1 MLNAPAITSSAQTGA
16 ATRFTVHGPRSAAHG
31 PRVNALYSNTDA
43 MNPQLMSYF
52 LQRPENSP
60 FLLTADLERS
70 LTNIFEKPDW
80 LLPRPYKIFFEDET
94 TPPVLGFPVLYGQI
108 FKEIDQRIERWIG
121 EEIRAQLKEDGA
133 RERARQAFGAY
144 VSGVMKIVENAMLSN
159 LLADYH
165 GAFWLAHSGELARH
179 FQSIPKK
186 LGAIDT
192 QAARSQ
198 SDAVRFRIYT
208 KWATEMR
215 EQMSRM
221 GERMKPILDGEEERG
236 LWFFRILQDNV
247 LIFTEEFISPDLREL
262 KSFFGGYLHRDFF
275 AFKETF
281 DRLLNYATQLV
292 TTEAA
297 FRNVLPIFGLPADQ
311 GVPVSLVLDRRFQ
324 EMLISHP
331 TVQNLIGREE
341 REQLRSISRRLQEY
355 SALSSLRRGITPM
368 TQSADGETLPLDR
381 RSGIVYSRSTRPID
395 FGRPGVVDPMVHRFG
410 LMYDIS
416 AFSQTLGDV
425 AKTGQKGE
433 FSAYRQM
440 LLFQKKLSTITD
452 RHVLQFEKFLG
463 DGAFYTTRRAARLVY
478 AAVEIQ
484 RFYADMRRK
493 GFAFNKGLR
502 IALNYGYY
510 RLLPLKGT
518 PDSTEHV
525 IEFYGPGIVELSRL
539 TTGKATK
546 EVEEIQT
553 FLVAHGY
560 DQKEVQRFFAPLS
573 SGSDLVDKEM
583 EQREFF
589 AYVNTN
595 GHLANEGIVGSM
607 AMAAE
612 LSQEL
617 TAESHLLYR
626 LESKWGTYIGYRAA
640 ISAVEFVGVRLIG
653 NVKLKGLDKVEIVEF
668 VGFEREEVKDTRAEE
683 GETLYAL
690 LRQEY
695 HQGSLARR
703 GDRSGGRGTAETRVP
718 VSQLFFC
725 VADGDGAHTQ
735 VYMGDWDPS
744 SDTIR
749 RCVRIAAVQLEFEI
763 GVAPPYS
770 TQLLK
775 LRKKDIFERY
785 ATAGRDS
792 YEESVPLAP
801 LRAASGFRAFMIGET
816 VEAVE

>member
-1 MLNAPAITSSAQTGA
+1 
-16 ATRFTVHGPRSAAHG
+16 
-31 PRVNALYSNTDA
+31 
-43 MNPQLMSYF
+43 MNPQLNAYF

-70 LTNIFEKPDW
+70 LANLFERPDW
-80 LLPRPYKIFFEDET
+80 LLPRPYKIFFEDES
-94 TPPVLGFPVLYGQI
+94 TPPVLGHPVLYG
-108 FKEIDQRIERWIG
+108 EIIRELDQRIDRWIS
-121 EEIRAQLKEDGA
+121 EEIRAQLREDGA

-144 VSGVMKIVENAMLSN
+144 VSAVMRVVENAMLSN

-165 GAFWLAHSGELARH
+165 GVFWLAHSGELARY
-179 FQSIPKK
+179 FQAIPKR
-186 LGAIDT
+186 LGAIDM
-192 QAARSQ
+192 QAARAQ
-198 SDAVRFRIYT
+198 ADAVRFRIYT

-215 EQMSRM
+215 EQMSRL
-221 GERMKPILDGEEERG
+221 GERMRPILDGEEERG
-236 LWFFRILQDNV
+236 LRFFRVLQDNV

-262 KSFFGGYLHRDFF
+262 KSFFAGYLHRDFF

-281 DRLLNYATQLV
+281 DRLLNHATQLV
-292 TTEAA
+292 VSEPA
-297 FRNVLPIFGLPADQ
+297 FRNVLPIFGLSPDQ
-311 GVPVSLVLDRRFQ
+311 GVPVALVLDKRFQ
-324 EMLISHP
+324 EMLVGHP
-331 TVQNLIGREE
+331 SVQNLIGREE
-341 REQLRSISRRLQEY
+341 REQLRSVSRRLQEY
-355 SALSSLRRGITPM
+355 SALSCLRRGITWM
-368 TQSADGETLPLDR
+368 TQSPDGETVALDQR
-381 RSGIVYSRSTRPID
+381 TGTVYSRSTRPID

-484 RFYADMRRK
+484 RFYAEMRRK
-493 GFAFNKGLR
+493 GFTFKKGLR

-546 EVEEIQT
+546 EVEEIQS
-553 FLVAHGY
+553 FLVSHGY
-560 DQKEVQRFFAPLS
+560 DQKDVQRFFAPLS
-573 SGSDLVDKEM
+573 SGADLVDKQM
-583 EQREFF
+583 EQREFY

-607 AMAAE
+607 AMATE

-617 TAESHLLYR
+617 QAEAHQLYR
-626 LESKWGTYIGYRAA
+626 LESSWGSYVGYRAS
-640 ISAVEFVGVRLIG
+640 IPQIEFVGVRLIG
-653 NVKLKGLDKVEIVEF
+653 SVKLKGLDNVEIVEF
-668 VGFEREEVKDTRAEE
+668 VGFERDDVKDSRAED
-683 GETLYAL
+683 GETLYGL

-695 HQGSLARR
+695 HQTAFNR
-703 GDRSGGRGTAETRVP
+703 RSGRDGGRSTAETRVA
-718 VSQLFFC
+718 VRQLLFC
-725 VADGDGAHTQ
+725 VVDTDGSHSQ
-735 VYMGDWDPS
+735 VYMGEWDP
-744 SDTIR
+744 DEDAIR
-749 RCVRIAAVQLEFEI
+749 HCVRIAAVQLEFETGI
-763 GVAPPYS
+763 APPYS
-770 TQLLK
+770 VQLLR
-775 LRKKDIFERY
+775 LRQKQIFERY
-785 ATAGRDS
+785 LNTPREAFEASVPMSTLRDS
-792 YEESVPLAP
+792 GRIRSFVV
-801 LRAASGFRAFMIGET
+801 GET
-816 VEAVE
+816 VEQVE

>member
-1 MLNAPAITSSAQTGA
+1 
-16 ATRFTVHGPRSAAHG
+16 
-31 PRVNALYSNTDA
+31 
-43 MNPQLMSYF
+43 MNPQLSAYF
-52 LQRPENSP
+52 LQRPENAP

-70 LTNIFEKPDW
+70 LSTLFEKPDW
-80 LLPRPYKIFFEDET
+80 ILPRPYKIFFEDES
-94 TPPVLGFPVLYGQI
+94 TPPVLGHPVLYAEVI
-108 FKEIDQRIERWIG
+108 REIDQRIDRWIS
-121 EEIRAQLKEDGA
+121 EEIRAQLKEEGA

-144 VSGVMKIVENAMLSN
+144 VSGVMKVVENAMLSN

-165 GAFWLAHSGELARH
+165 GVFWLAHSGDLAKH

-186 LGAIDT
+186 LGVIDT

-215 EQMSRM
+215 EQMSRL
-221 GERMKPILDGEEERG
+221 GERLKPILDGEEERG
-236 LWFFRILQDNV
+236 LKFFRVLQDNV
-247 LIFTEEFISPDLREL
+247 LIFTEEFIGPDLREL
-262 KSFFGGYLHRDFF
+262 RSFFAGYLHRDFF

-281 DRLLNYATQLV
+281 DRLLNYAAQLV
-292 TTEAA
+292 ASEPA
-297 FRNVLPIFGLPADQ
+297 FRNVLPLFGLSPDH
-311 GVPVSLVLDRRFQ
+311 GVPVALVLHPRFQ
-324 EMLISHP
+324 EMLIAHP
-331 TVQNLIGREE
+331 TLQNLIGREE
-341 REQLRSISRRLQEY
+341 REQLRSVSRRLQEY
-355 SALSSLRRGITPM
+355 SALSCLRRGITWM
-368 TQSADGETLPLDR
+368 THTPDGGTIALDQ
-381 RSGIVYSRSTRPID
+381 RSGIAYSRSTRPID

-440 LLFQKKLSTITD
+440 LLFQKKLSSITD

-484 RFYADMRRK
+484 RFYAEMRRK

-546 EVEEIQT
+546 EVEEIQS

-573 SGSDLVDKEM
+573 TGSDLVDKEM

-589 AYVNTN
+589 AYVNVN

-607 AMAAE
+607 AMASE

-617 TAESHLLYR
+617 DAESHQLYR
-626 LESKWGTYIGYRAA
+626 LESRWGTYIGYRAA
-640 ISAVEFVGVRLIG
+640 IQAIEFVGVRLIG

-668 VGFEREEVKDTRAEE
+668 VGFERDEVKDSRADD
-683 GETLYAL
+683 GETLYGL

-695 HQGSLARR
+695 HQDAFTRKGE
-703 GDRSGGRGTAETRVP
+703 RSSARGTAETRVA
-718 VSQLFFC
+718 VRQLYFC
-725 VADGDGAHTQ
+725 IVDSDGAHSQ
-735 VYMGDWDPS
+735 VYIGELDAEQDA
-744 SDTIR
+744 IR
-749 RCVRIAAVQLEFEI
+749 RCLRVAAVQLEFEI
-763 GVAPPYS
+763 GIAPPYS
-770 TQLLK
+770 PQLLN

-785 ATAGRDS
+785 MSSARESFEDS
-792 YEESVPLAP
+792 IPIEP
-801 LRAASGFRAFMIGET
+801 LRAGGGFRAFMIGET
-816 VEAVE
+816 VEPVQ